1 MYNIVLA
8 QVHNLYSESLKVPNL
23 LFAVNGLLHFC
34 VLQVG
39 NTALHV
45 AVERG
50 DEGLFSQLIEHE
62 ASLDVQ
68 NPVSLLTEPRARHC
82 THHHWLAKNSQ
93 TQESDQTDVQD
104 ISDQEIT

>member
-8 QVHNLYSESLKVPNL
+8 QVHNLYSESLKAPNL

-34 VLQVG
+34 VLQAG

-50 DEGLFSQLIEHE
+50 DEGLFSQLIEHG
-62 ASLDVQ
+62 ASLNVQ
-68 NPVSLLTEPRARHC
+68 NPVSLLIELRAHHC
-82 THHHWLAKNSQ
+82 THYHL
-93 TQESDQTDVQD
+93 
-104 ISDQEIT
+104 